1 MASAPEP
8 PADGVDFPLTDGR
21 RSTSG
26 SGRRVLAAAAEAVDP
41 ALAQRVRGASDW
53 RHGYPALFAGLLE
66 ASLASADAAVA
77 AARAGLA
84 ALHAELSVRRDGQVV
99 PLARLDEV
107 PAGPPPE
114 LVAAGGHGAHPR
126 HLVVPYRGEE
136 LSGDALVRQ
145 VERWRRD
152 GVVEPGCAAALEAVV
167 RSPEWL
173 ELGDTEVLV
182 LGAGA
187 EMAPTELLLAWGT
200 RVVAVDV
207 GAPGLWSRLLAQAE
221 VGTGRLE
228 VPARPS
234 AAGASLAERAG
245 VDLLADLPELL
256 ALLRPRAGGLLMSQY
271 LYADGGQHVLVN
283 GAADA
288 LAARLLAAGARGV
301 ATLATPTDVFAVPE
315 DAVEASRA
323 ALARSGA
330 GPALAR
336 RLTGGR
342 VFDPAYPRLVT
353 RGDGRRVGLVDAYV
367 VQQGPN
373 YALAKAVQRWRA
385 TVARAEGA
393 RASLT
398 VAPMTLTRSVV
409 KRRLMATGYEGTARF
424 GVEVF
429 APETSRALT
438 AALLVHDLRAPGAA
452 ADPATAL
459 GHPEDLPAAT
469 AAHGGLWR
477 MPYATRSVLPLA
489 VLAGAVRRP
498 VPGQVLRRPA
508 PAGSPPRR

>member
-1 MASAPEP
+1 MATAQQP
-8 PADGVDFPLTDGR
+8 PADGVDFRATDGQ
-21 RSTSG
+21 RSTSR
-26 SGRRVLAAAAEAVDP
+26 SGRRVLAAAADAVDP
-41 ALAQRVRGASDW
+41 ALAQRIRGAADW

-77 AARAGLA
+77 AAHAGLGV
-84 ALHAELSVRRDGQVV
+84 LHAELTVRRGGQVV

-107 PAGPPPE
+107 PAGPPPD
-114 LVAAGGHGAHPR
+114 LVTAGGHGAHPGQ
-126 HLVVPYRGEE
+126 LAVPYRGEE

-167 RSPEWL
+167 RTPEWL

-187 EMAPTELLLAWGT
+187 EMASTELLLAWGA

-207 GAPGLWSRLLAQAE
+207 PAPALWSRLLAQAE
-221 VGTGRLE
+221 VGSGRLE
-228 VPARPS
+228 VPVRAG
-234 AAGASLAERAG
+234 AAGATLAECAG
-245 VDLLADLPELL
+245 VDLLADAPELL
-256 ALLRPRAGGLLMSQY
+256 ALLRLRADGLLVSQY
-271 LYADGGQHVLVN
+271 LYADGGRHVLVN

-315 DAVEASRA
+315 DAVVASRA
-323 ALARSGA
+323 ALARSGP

-336 RLTGGR
+336 QLTGGR
-342 VFDPAYPRLVT
+342 VFDPAYPRLLP
-353 RGDGRRVGLVDAYV
+353 RGDGRRVGLVDSYV

-385 TVARAEGA
+385 TVTRAEGA

-398 VAPMTLTRSVV
+398 VAPMTLTQSVM
-409 KRRLMATGYEGTARF
+409 KRRLLRTGYAGTSRF

-452 ADPATAL
+452 ADPATPL

-498 VPGQVLRRPA
+498 APGQVLRRPA
-508 PAGSPPRR
+508 PAGPAPRR